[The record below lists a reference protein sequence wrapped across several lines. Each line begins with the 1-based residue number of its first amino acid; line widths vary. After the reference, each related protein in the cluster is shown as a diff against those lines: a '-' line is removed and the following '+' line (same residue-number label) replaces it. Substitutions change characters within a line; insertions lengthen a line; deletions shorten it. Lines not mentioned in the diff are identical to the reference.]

1 MNRTIRNIAVA
12 AAGFVLAGCETPKS
26 QPPPAQ
32 TMEYK
37 LPVLA
42 PVEPDKMTV
51 ERDGIK
57 ITVTGYPY
65 GTTRTSRKEYRP
77 KAALLVANDQWP
89 AEMREI
95 PAITVHPK
103 DIRFK
108 VKIYNQVEHVLRLA
122 GAVVSFQVAGQTMN
136 VPKARYEN
144 FLNGIILPRQEAE
157 YEVGGPDLA
166 DLANP
171 DQAKIALLLYD
182 IVTATDAAGNPT
194 KRSNFEYFY
203 TLSSQSKTEEVHEVI
218 TPISLSRPAYNLLR
232 QHSSGGWVVMP
243 ELDRITGTLQPAGT
257 NPAQHSARSSY

>member
-1 MNRTIRNIAVA
+1 MNRTIRNIAIA

-26 QPPPAQ
+26 QPQPTQ

-57 ITVTGYPY
+57 MTVTGYPY
-65 GTTRTSRKEYRP
+65 GLTRTSRKEYRP
-77 KAALLVANDQWP
+77 KPALFAVNDQWP

-122 GAVVSFQVAGQTMN
+122 GAVVSFQVAGQTLN

-144 FLNGIILPRQEAE
+144 FLSGIILPRQEAE

-166 DLANP
+166 DLTNP

-182 IVTATDAAGNPT
+182 IVTVTDAAGNPT
-194 KRSNFEYFY
+194 KRSNFEFFY
-203 TLSSQSKTEEVHEVI
+203 TLSLQSKTEDVRDVI
-218 TPISLSRPAYNLLR
+218 TPISVSQSAYKLLR
-232 QHSSGGWVVMP
+232 QRSSGGWVVMP
-243 ELDRITGTLQPAGT
+243 ELDRITGSLQPAGAER
-257 NPAQHSARSSY
+257 AQP